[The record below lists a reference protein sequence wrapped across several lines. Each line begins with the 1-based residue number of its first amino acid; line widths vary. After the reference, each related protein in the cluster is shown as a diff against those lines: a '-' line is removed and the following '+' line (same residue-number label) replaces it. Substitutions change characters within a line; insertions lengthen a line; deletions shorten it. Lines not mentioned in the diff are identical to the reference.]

1 MTMRT
6 AHISIE
12 TARRFLLGSQG
23 LWPGKRWTG
32 KHGTAEAIQQLSSV
46 QMDPMTVVAR
56 SHDLVLW
63 SRVVDYAPSYL
74 DELLYTDRRCFDYGG
89 HLDIY
94 PIEDLPYWSLHKQR
108 RRSDERQLKFV
119 AEHPAL
125 LDQVRAEVRDR
136 GPIASRDLIGSKRV
150 TSYRGGKDT
159 SLALYYLWLTG
170 ELMTHSRRGFERLYD
185 LRKRVAPPELLREP
199 TEQEVEHHFAAKILR
214 FLGLAT
220 LRSWAGGYAGAL
232 HRKVD
237 RAEARARMAQMV
249 AEGTAAEV
257 RIADHK
263 EVYYLPG
270 ADVPLLQAV
279 EAGTAPDSWQPLGRT
294 TRQEVNLL
302 SPLDNLL
309 VRTRTQ
315 LLFDFEYL
323 WEVYK
328 PVERRRWGAYTMPIL
343 YGDSLI
349 GRLDPKLD
357 RKTNT
362 LRINGL
368 WLEDE
373 SVADDRTFVQAL
385 ACGVSSFA
393 AFHNATELDF
403 AAVLPARL
411 RADLRSMVEA
421 G

>member
-1 MTMRT
+1 MS
-6 AHISIE
+6 ADYISGE

-23 LWPGKRWTG
+23 LWPGRRWRG
-32 KHGTAEAIQQLSSV
+32 KEGAAEAIHCLASV

-63 SRVVDYAPSYL
+63 SRVVGYAPSHL
-74 DELLYTDRRCFDYGG
+74 DELLYTDRSCFDYGG
-89 HLDIY
+89 HLDVY
-94 PIEDLPYWSLHKQR
+94 PIVDLPYWSLHKKR
-108 RRSDERQLKFV
+108 RRTDARQVAFV
-119 AEHPAL
+119 AEHHVL
-125 LDQVRAEVRDR
+125 LEQVRAEVRDR
-136 GPIASRDLIGSKRV
+136 GPIASRDLVGSKQV
-150 TSYRGGKDT
+150 TSYRGRKDT
-159 SLALYYLWLTG
+159 SLALYHLWLTG

-185 LRKRVAPPELLREP
+185 LRERVAPPELLREP
-199 TEQEVEHHFAAKILR
+199 SEQEVEHHFAAKTLR
-214 FLGLAT
+214 YLRLAT
-220 LRSWAGGYAGAL
+220 LRSWAGGYGGAL
-232 HRKVD
+232 HRRVD
-237 RAEARARMAQMV
+237 RTEARGRMAQMV
-249 AEGTAAEV
+249 AEGEAAEV
-257 RIADHK
+257 RIADQK
-263 EVYYLPG
+263 ESYYLPG

-279 EAGTAPDSWQPLGRT
+279 EAGIVPDSWQPLGRT
-294 TRQEVNLL
+294 TREEVNLL

-309 VRTRTQ
+309 GRTRTQ

-328 PVERRRWGAYTMPIL
+328 PVERRRWGAFTMPIL
-343 YGDSLI
+343 YGDRLV

-373 SVADDRTFVQAL
+373 SIAHDDGFVQAL
-385 ACGVSSFA
+385 ACGLAGFVV
-393 AFHNATELDF
+393 FHNASELDL

-411 RADLRSMVEA
+411 RAYLRSTVVV